1 MVVDELGHHCPARAP
16 KRTPRGSRDEVLFAD
31 EAEHRVEIRRVEFGI
46 GVDEG
51 VPLPAGAFGAL
62 VAGRA
67 DARALL
73 IDHDRAV
80 GRREESGVVVAPTVD
95 DDRLVGNL
103 GVEVAEPTEG
113 LGEVCRLVVRGN
125 DEGDQRLGGVR

>member
-1 MVVDELGHHCPARAP
+1 MSWGTAARRGP
-16 KRTPRGSRDEVLFAD
+16 RKRTPRGGRDEVLFAD

-51 VPLPAGAFGAL
+51 VPLPAGVFGSL

-95 DDRLVGNL
+95 DDRLVGDL
-103 GVEVAEPTEG
+103 GVQVADPAEG
-113 LGEVCRLVVRGN
+113 LGEASRLVVRGN

>member
-1 MVVDELGHHCPARAP
+1 MSWGHHCPARAP
-16 KRTPRGSRDEVLFAD
+16 KRTPRGGCDEALFAD

-51 VPLPAGAFGAL
+51 VPLPAGVFGSL

-103 GVEVAEPTEG
+103 GVEVADPAEG
-113 LGEVCRLVVRGN
+113 LGEESRLVVRGN